1 MKTLNDLKQAITKLN
16 VEDYEIKQL
25 NGFKDTFQFQITT
38 KEIFSMPI
46 GYNIRSFS
54 AAGMSNYR
62 CCVSFVVRFED

>member
-16 VEDYEIKQL
+16 VEDYEINQSA
-25 NGFKDTFQFQITT
+25 GFKDTFQFQITT

-54 AAGMSNYR
+54 AAGMSNFR

>member
-1 MKTLNDLKQAITKLN
+1 MKTLNDLKQAITKMN
-16 VEDYEIKQL
+16 VEDYEITQS
-25 NGFKDTFQFQITT
+25 NGFKDTFQFQVTT

-62 CCVSFVVRFED
+62 CCISFVVRFED

>member
-1 MKTLNDLKQAITKLN
+1 MKTLNDLKQAITKMN
-16 VEDYEIKQL
+16 VEDYEIKQST
-25 NGFKDTFQFQITT
+25 GFNDTFQFQITT

-62 CCVSFVVRFED
+62 CCVSFIVRFED

>member
-1 MKTLNDLKQAITKLN
+1 MKTLNDLKQAITKMN
-16 VEDYEIKQL
+16 VEDYEITQSK
-25 NGFKDTFQFQITT
+25 GFKDTFQFQVTT

>member
-16 VEDYEIKQL
+16 VEDYEITQST
-25 NGFKDTFQFQITT
+25 GFEDTFQFQVTT

-46 GYNIRSFS
+46 GFNIRSFS

-62 CCVSFVVRFED
+62 CCVSFVVRFDD

>member
-16 VEDYEIKQL
+16 VEDYEINQR
-25 NGFKDTFQFQITT
+25 FKDTFQFQITT

-54 AAGMSNYR
+54 AAAMSNYR

>member
-1 MKTLNDLKQAITKLN
+1 MKTLNDLKQAITKMN
-16 VEDYEIKQL
+16 VEDYEITQS
-25 NGFKDTFQFQITT
+25 NGFKDTFHFQVTT

-62 CCVSFVVRFED
+62 CCISFVVRFED

>member
-1 MKTLNDLKQAITKLN
+1 MKTLNDLKQEIVKLN
-16 VEDYEIKQL
+16 VEDYEINQST
-25 NGFKDTFQFQITT
+25 GFEDTFQFQVKT

-62 CCVSFVVRFED
+62 CCVSFVVRFDD

>member
-16 VEDYEIKQL
+16 VEHYQINQS
-25 NGFKDTFQFQITT
+25 NGFKDTFQFQVTT

-54 AAGMSNYR
+54 AAGMSNFR
-62 CCVSFVVRFED
+62 CCISFVVRFED

>member
-1 MKTLNDLKQAITKLN
+1 MKTLNDLKQAIVKLN
-16 VEDYEIKQL
+16 VEDYEINQSA
-25 NGFKDTFQFQITT
+25 GFEDTFQFQITT

-62 CCVSFVVRFED
+62 CCVSFVVRFDD

>member
-1 MKTLNDLKQAITKLN
+1 MKTLNDLKQAIVKLN
-16 VEDYEIKQL
+16 VEDYEINQSA
-25 NGFKDTFQFQITT
+25 GFKDTFQFQITT

-54 AAGMSNYR
+54 AAGMSNFR

>member
-1 MKTLNDLKQAITKLN
+1 MKTLNDLKQAITKMN
-16 VEDYEIKQL
+16 VEDYEITQS
-25 NGFKDTFQFQITT
+25 NGFKDTFQFQVTT

>member
-1 MKTLNDLKQAITKLN
+1 MKTLNDLKQAIVKLN
-16 VEDYEIKQL
+16 VEDYEITQS
-25 NGFKDTFQFQITT
+25 NGFKDTFQFQVTT

-62 CCVSFVVRFED
+62 CFVSFVVRFED